1 MVLAPPFIFI
11 FFLTGHCVLAAQHA
25 DDWFWRRQVCTSVK
39 RDLEIDLL
47 MSKRDLLTLAYLSS
61 GLLRMDPCARR
72 QDAEEEEVAVCIHT
86 CDTADTTA
94 YVRYPGGECLANDAR
109 GDIDGF
115 ILSASGDVV
124 EGMCVCVCVCVC
136 VCTYI
141 CMYVV

>member
-1 MVLAPPFIFI
+1 MIGSL
-11 FFLTGHCVLAAQHA
+11 FFLAGHCVLAAQHA
-25 DDWFWRRQVCTSVK
+25 DDWFWRRQVRTSVK

-72 QDAEEEEVAVCIHT
+72 QDSEEGEGEVAVCIHT
-86 CDTADTTA
+86 CGTADTTA

-124 EGMCVCVCVCVC
+124 DGI
-136 VCTYI
+136 YI
-141 CMYVV
+141 YTYVV